1 MFRLRWLPLLWAL
14 PKSVPSFSSWTW
26 LALAWVLLCTALW
39 GSQTAPTLQQA
50 PLFALMDWQPGL
62 WQTQP
67 WRLWTAALVHWS
79 GAHLLLNLVGCAA
92 VIAWGNAAALGARQT
107 LAWMAAWPLT
117 QVLLAA
123 SPSLPHYGGLSGVL
137 HAGVAIGA
145 WTLLW
150 QGPGQRRGVGAVV
163 LLGLGTKLLLEEPM
177 LGKVLGL
184 DVQARALA
192 GAPGLVVATYAHATG
207 TVAGLVC
214 AVAVDLVKALW
225 PRRAWIANR

>member
-62 WQTQP
+62 WQAQP

-79 GAHLLLNLVGCAA
+79 GAHLLLNLVGCGA

-117 QVLLAA
+117 HVLLAA
-123 SPSLPHYGGLSGVL
+123 SPSLHHYGGLSGVL

-145 WTLLW
+145 WTLLRHG
-150 QGPGQRRGVGAVV
+150 QGARRKVGALVQA
-163 LLGLGTKLLLEEPM
+163 GLLLKLVLEVPP
-177 LGKVLGL
+177 LAQVLGWDAAQQPL
-184 DVQARALA
+184 V
-192 GAPGLVVATYAHATG
+192 GAPGF
-207 TVAGLVC
+207 TVAGYAHLAGTLAGLAC
-214 AVAVDLVKALW
+214 AMALDGATGLW
-225 PRRAWIANR
+225 RARSVNPAS